1 MDLRVLTWNVFH
13 GRAVPPAGRD
23 LYDEFASALDRWEW
37 DVALL
42 QEVPPWWPQQLTRTL
57 GCEMAGVLTSRNA
70 LLPLRRALATRHPDL
85 MRSGGGGANAILAR
99 SDRIVHGRAELLCR
113 RPERRR
119 VHGVSLA
126 LGVWVSNLHASAG
139 PSPAAERD
147 LRAAVR
153 ASRGWARAERLPLI
167 LGGDLNLREVEAEG
181 LRLAASSGVDHV
193 LCDESIEPHAAT
205 IERPD
210 SGGLSDHAP
219 LAVTLAI

>member
-1 MDLRVLTWNVFH
+1 
-13 GRAVPPAGRD
+13 
-23 LYDEFASALDRWEW
+23 
-37 DVALL
+37 
-42 QEVPPWWPQQLTRTL
+42 
-57 GCEMAGVLTSRNA
+57 
-70 LLPLRRALATRHPDL
+70 

-99 SDRIVHGRAELLCR
+99 SDRIVRGRAELLCR

-147 LRAAVR
+147 LRTAVR
-153 ASRGWARAERLPLI
+153 ASRDWARAERLPLI
-167 LGGDLNLREVEAEG
+167 LGGDLNLREVEVEVEAEG

-193 LCDESIEPHAAT
+193 LCDESIEAHSAT
-205 IERPD
+205 TEQPD

-219 LAVTLAI
+219 LVVTLAI